1 MPSTDIRREID
12 TIMGRAKS
20 NSYTSQFEMDL
31 EISRLVKTAH
41 DGHLAFQLCSQSI
54 FTYQIDMPLVSIST
68 DGLALPQVYALGM
81 LGSLSLSKR
90 RTNMSDDAKLQKVDP
105 DAVSP
110 LVSINGTNVAT
121 YLESYANHQNLQD
134 RDAQ

>member
-1 MPSTDIRREID
+1 MPSTDIMGKID
-12 TIMGRAKS
+12 TIMSKAKN

-31 EISRLVKTAH
+31 EINHLIKTAH

-81 LGSLSLSKR
+81 FGPISVSKLR
-90 RTNMSDDAKLQKVDP
+90 INMPGDAKLHKVDP

-110 LVSINGTNVAT
+110 LVSINGTDVAT
-121 YLESYANHQNLQD
+121 YLESYASNQNLQD

>member
-1 MPSTDIRREID
+1 MPSTDILREID

-31 EISRLVKTAH
+31 EINHLVRTAH
-41 DGHLAFQLCSQSI
+41 DGHLVFQLCSQSI

-81 LGSLSLSKR
+81 LGTISLSK
-90 RTNMSDDAKLQKVDP
+90 TLN
-105 DAVSP
+105 
-110 LVSINGTNVAT
+110 
-121 YLESYANHQNLQD
+121 
-134 RDAQ
+134 

>member
-1 MPSTDIRREID
+1 MLAVDLYISNRYASSVNLNWWARTSPSVRFRYVGHYISV
-12 TIMGRAKS
+12 KS
-20 NSYTSQFEMDL
+20 
-31 EISRLVKTAH
+31 
-41 DGHLAFQLCSQSI
+41 
-54 FTYQIDMPLVSIST
+54 
-68 DGLALPQVYALGM
+68 
-81 LGSLSLSKR
+81 

-121 YLESYANHQNLQD
+121 YLESYANGQNLQD

>member
-1 MPSTDIRREID
+1 MPSTDIMREID
-12 TIMGRAKS
+12 TIMGKAKS

-31 EISRLVKTAH
+31 EINRLVKTAH

-81 LGSLSLSKR
+81 LSTIPLSKR

-121 YLESYANHQNLQD
+121 YLESYANGQNLQD

>member
-1 MPSTDIRREID
+1 
-12 TIMGRAKS
+12 
-20 NSYTSQFEMDL
+20 
-31 EISRLVKTAH
+31 
-41 DGHLAFQLCSQSI
+41 
-54 FTYQIDMPLVSIST
+54 MPLVSIST

-81 LGSLSLSKR
+81 LGTISLSKR

-121 YLESYANHQNLQD
+121 YLESYANDQNLQD